1 MTSMELKHKA
11 KLKEWSEKIQECR
24 SSELSVTQW
33 CRLQGCTTTTY
44 YRWERELLSLAEAGP
59 KRLEAP
65 VMEFE
70 ALPAALQP
78 QPRKM
83 ERFVTV
89 RVKGSVIEFHEAIG
103 PETVKAVIEALGKC

>member
-1 MTSMELKHKA
+1 MTSMELKHRA

-44 YRWERELLSLAEAGP
+44 YRWERELLSLAETGP
-59 KRLEAP
+59 KRLEAS
-65 VMEFE
+65 VVEFE

-78 QPRKM
+78 QPRKA
-83 ERFVTV
+83 ERFATV
-89 RVKGSVIEFHEAIG
+89 RVKGSMIEFYEAIG
-103 PETVKAVIEALGKC
+103 PEMVRAVIEALGKC